1 MRITMS
7 PQDYATAFRL
17 LSETSRHPENIAE
30 AIRQRIVPELP
41 DSPSLLDV
49 GAGPGAVAE
58 RLAPCFGAMTL
69 IEPNA
74 AQLGSFAPA
83 GAEIVRDVF
92 ERFES
97 SRRYD
102 LVLCSH
108 VLYHVPVAQWGG
120 FIDRLLAF
128 VRPAGYC
135 AVVLGADRGQNYEM
149 HRDFTSTVIDSS
161 LLIRTLR
168 GKQLAFDVIGS
179 HNAYTAAT
187 FEDMVTL
194 CRFFVL
200 ADCVSAEQLAAMT
213 ETEAR
218 ELDAK
223 IREHAARC
231 RTDDGTYRL
240 SQEDDMIILRQGA
253 SLSAAAPSTAS

>member
-17 LSETSRHPENIAE
+17 LSETSRHPDNIAE
-30 AIRQRIVPELP
+30 AIRQRIVPALP
-41 DSPSLLDV
+41 DKPSLLDV
-49 GAGPGAVAE
+49 GAGPGTIAE
-58 RLAPCFGAMTL
+58 RLAPCFGSMTL
-69 IEPNA
+69 IEPNVE
-74 AQLGSFAPA
+74 QLRSFAPG
-83 GAEIVRDVF
+83 GAEIVHDVF

-97 SRRYD
+97 PRRYD

-108 VLYHVPVAQWGG
+108 MLYHVPVAEWGG

-135 AVVLGADRGQNYEM
+135 AIVIGADRGQNYEM

-161 LLIRTLR
+161 VLIRTLR
-168 GKQLAFDVIGS
+168 DKQLAFDVVGS
-179 HNAYTAAT
+179 HNAYTAT
-187 FEDMVTL
+187 SLEDMVTL

-200 ADCVSAEQLAAMT
+200 ADCISAEQLAAMT
-213 ETEAR
+213 EPEAR

-223 IREHAARC
+223 IRAHAARC
-231 RTDDGTYRL
+231 RTEDGVYRL
-240 SQEDDMIILRQGA
+240 GQEDDMIILRRA
-253 SLSAAAPSTAS
+253 